1 MRMALLYIRIENLA
15 NATYPPH
22 IKPDNNPLHINILSN
37 HPPNIMKNLQGS
49 ISKGINTLSSEETT
63 FKNKSKDSYNNTFAK
78 SWLKHIIISTAANTS
93 TVANKGKNRK
103 KKDFM
108 V

>member
-15 NATYPPH
+15 NATYQPH

-49 ISKGINTLSSEETT
+49 ISKGINTLSEETT

-78 SWLKHIIISTAANTS
+78 S
-93 TVANKGKNRK
+93 
-103 KKDFM
+103 
-108 V
+108 